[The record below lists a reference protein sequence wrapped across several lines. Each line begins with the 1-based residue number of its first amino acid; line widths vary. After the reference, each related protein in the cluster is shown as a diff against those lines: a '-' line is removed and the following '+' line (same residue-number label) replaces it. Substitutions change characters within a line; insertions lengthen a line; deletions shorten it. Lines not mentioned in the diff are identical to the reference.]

1 VKRPLPD
8 LLRPRALARCWWLPL
23 LPLAWLSLIWRLG
36 ERPLQNWD
44 EARLAVSAAEMLH
57 NRQWLITHYQ
67 GQPDLWS
74 TKPPLLV
81 WLQALSLHTFGY
93 SEWAVRLPTLLAA
106 LALVALVAAF
116 ARRWLGGPLA
126 GLLAGLALL
135 GSKGFVA
142 HHVAR
147 SADYETLLLLFTTGQ
162 VLAGFAWLHT
172 RRPRYLLLLG
182 AAVGLAVLTKSV
194 AGLFLLPG
202 LAIEVTR
209 RGQLGRLLRQPA
221 LWGALLLALG
231 PPALWYYLREQ
242 AAPGYWQ
249 AVWQNELGGRLGAAL
264 EDHAAP
270 WYWYLQGLASQKFLL
285 WLPGLLAAAWA
296 LARRPG
302 PRPARR
308 LLTLVAWAGGGCLL
322 VISAASTKLAWYDAP
337 LYPLLALVLGGG
349 LALLAR
355 LVARPAT
362 LAAPARPWRGALLL
376 AVAVLPSLVALQRRL
391 GRLHAERYAEAEAGY
406 GRFLRDPAATPT
418 ARLTVVHRS
427 FYPNTISYNA
437 PLEFYALA
445 YRHAHPAD
453 TLDVRYD
460 ADQLPPGRTVL
471 VCGRAARRLVG
482 ERYRTRVLYAADS
495 CLTLRVEGPR

>member
-1 VKRPLPD
+1 VKPPLPD
-8 LLRPRALARCWWLPL
+8 LLRSRALARWWWLPL
-23 LPLAWLSLIWRLG
+23 LPISWLSLVWRLG

-57 NRQWLITHYQ
+57 NRQWLLTHYQ
-67 GQPDLWS
+67 GQPDLWN

-81 WLQALSLHTFGY
+81 WLQALSIQAFGY

-126 GLLAGLALL
+126 GLLAGLSLL
-135 GSKGFVA
+135 GSKGFVT

-147 SADYETLLLLFTTGQ
+147 SADYETLLVLFTTAQ

-202 LAIEVTR
+202 LAIELTR

-221 LWGALLLALG
+221 LWGAVVLALG
-231 PPALWYYLREQ
+231 PPALWYGLREQ

-249 AVWQNELGGRLGAAL
+249 AVWENELGGRLLTAV
-264 EDHAAP
+264 EQHAAP
-270 WYWYLQGLASQKFLL
+270 WYWYLLGFMSQKFLL
-285 WLPGLLAAAWA
+285 WMPGLLAAGWA

-302 PRPARR
+302 PRPAHR
-308 LLTLVAWAGGGCLL
+308 LLTLVAWSGGLCLL
-322 VISAASTKLAWYDAP
+322 VISISSTKLAWYDAP

-355 LVARPAT
+355 QVARPAGQPT
-362 LAAPARPWRGALLL
+362 RRWRGALLL
-376 AVAVLPSLVALQRRL
+376 ALAVLPSLVALQRRL
-391 GRLHAERYAEAEAGY
+391 GKMHAERYAEAEDGY
-406 GRFLRDPAATPT
+406 GRFLRNPAATPA
-418 ARLTVVHRS
+418 ARLTAVHRS
-427 FYPNTISYNA
+427 FRPNTISYNA
-437 PLEFYALA
+437 PLEFYALT
-445 YRHAHPAD
+445 YRHEHPAD

-460 ADQLPPGRTVL
+460 ADGLPAGRTVL
-471 VCGRAARRLVG
+471 VCGGAAQRLITR
-482 ERYRTRVLYAADS
+482 RYRTSILYAADS
-495 CLTLRVEGPR
+495 CLTLRVDGLR